1 MAAMTPPGAGILVDT
16 PFDGAA
22 CVSGIIPSRYPGRGS
37 YEITSTLGSLVRV
50 SGIDRGLCNVFIH
63 HISASLIIYENAD
76 PAVLEDLERF
86 VSDLVHDGDRRY
98 RHTQEGPDAMPAHVR
113 SVLTATSLSI
123 PVSGGACA
131 LGTWQGVFVWEHR
144 ARPHRRRVTVT
155 VQGAE

>member
-63 HISASLIIYENAD
+63 HTSASLIIYENAD

-98 RHTQEGPDAMPAHVR
+98 RHTQEGPDDMPAHVR
-113 SVLTATSLSI
+113 SVITATSLSI